1 VEAQFHGGILMKS
14 AVDIVALYE
23 DRVRRLGPVH
33 NQMRQ
38 VRSLADGDV
47 VLPLNELDRNARSS
61 VANLLVQGL
70 DQMAARVASVMP
82 QPYFPPLKE
91 TEKAKRDARTRKQA
105 LLSWWDRNTFDL
117 KMSIRSRHLLAYSQ
131 SPVSMEP
138 CFKRMIPMWRVQNP
152 LDVFTAPVDQADEI
166 WPDDAIIAWEVTA
179 KYLLTRY
186 PQVKGRLY
194 MGDYAPDSRF
204 LLLRW
209 MDDMEMVTVV
219 KGSTQDDEPMAGHW
233 PSVGSLD
240 MMELERVPNRAGVP
254 LVVMPQRLT
263 LNRPRGQ
270 FDGMLNM
277 FYTRARLQ
285 ALNEIAIER
294 GIFPDEYLVARPG
307 EVPEIIQV
315 ADGRRGELGMVK
327 GGTIE
332 RLEVNP
338 GYKTDTALDRIERQ
352 ERLEGAIPPEFG
364 GESGSNIRTGRRGDS
379 ILSATIDFRVLEAQ
393 RLFEKSIAVEDKIAI
408 AIDKAYFG
416 SAPKSFIMPGR
427 AKAGAV
433 DYVPNKLW
441 EIDEHLVTYPAAGAD
456 INNLVIGI
464 GQRVGIGT
472 MSKES
477 ARESDPLIG
486 DPELEHDRITS
497 EAVES
502 ALLASIQQQAAMPD
516 GPYQPRDLA
525 ALVKKVTVE
534 NKSLYQAIEEVDM
547 EARERQAQE
556 VPPEDPMAQPGL
568 APPGLGAEAP
578 MIPEQGVPAPS
589 DSVGNLSTL
598 LSQLRRPAQVAEAI

>member
-1 VEAQFHGGILMKS
+1 
-14 AVDIVALYE
+14 
-23 DRVRRLGPVH
+23 
-33 NQMRQ
+33 
-38 VRSLADGDV
+38 
-47 VLPLNELDRNARSS
+47 
-61 VANLLVQGL
+61 
-70 DQMAARVASVMP
+70 
-82 QPYFPPLKE
+82 
-91 TEKAKRDARTRKQA
+91 
-105 LLSWWDRNTFDL
+105 
-117 KMSIRSRHLLAYSQ
+117 
-131 SPVSMEP
+131 
-138 CFKRMIPMWRVQNP
+138 
-152 LDVFTAPVDQADEI
+152 
-166 WPDDAIIAWEVTA
+166 
-179 KYLLTRY
+179 
-186 PQVKGRLY
+186 
-194 MGDYAPDSRF
+194 
-204 LLLRW
+204 
-209 MDDMEMVTVV
+209 MEMVTVV

-307 EVPEIIQV
+307 EVPEIIQI
-315 ADGRRGELGMVK
+315 ADGRRGELGIVK
-327 GGTIE
+327 GGSIE

-433 DYVPNKLW
+433 DYVPDKLW
-441 EIDEHLVTYPAAGAD
+441 EIDEHIVTYPAAGAD

-477 ARESDPLIG
+477 ARESDPLIS

-534 NKSLYQAIEEVDM
+534 NKSLYQAITEVDD
-547 EARERQAQE
+547 EARERQAQA
-556 VPPEDPMAQPGL
+556 VPPTDPMAQPGL
-568 APPGLGAEAP
+568 APSGMGAEAP
-578 MIPEQGVPAPS
+578 MIPEEVPAPT
-589 DSVGNLSTL
+589 DSIGNLSSL

>member
-1 VEAQFHGGILMKS
+1 MKS

-70 DQMAARVASVMP
+70 DQMAARVASVVP
-82 QPYFPPLKE
+82 QPYFPPVRE
-91 TEKAKRDARTRKQA
+91 TEKAKRDSRIRKQA

-166 WPDDAIIAWEVTA
+166 WPDDAIVAWEVTA
-179 KYLLTRY
+179 KYLITRY
-186 PQVKGRLY
+186 PQVRGRLT

-204 LLLRW
+204 LLLRY
-209 MDDMEMVTVV
+209 MDDLEMVTVV
-219 KGSTQDDEPMAGHW
+219 RGSTMDDAPMAGHW
-233 PSVGSLD
+233 PTVGTLD

-315 ADGRRGELGMVK
+315 ADGRRGELGIVK
-327 GGTIE
+327 GGSIE

-393 RLFEKSIAVEDKIAI
+393 RLFEKSIMVEDKIAI
-408 AIDKAYFG
+408 AIDRAYFG

-427 AKAGAV
+427 AKAGTV

-441 EIDEHLVTYPAAGAD
+441 EFDEHIVAYPAAGAD

-477 ARESDPLIG
+477 ARESDPLIS
-486 DPELEHDRITS
+486 DPELEHDRITA

-525 ALVKKVTVE
+525 SLVKKVTVE
-534 NKSLYQAIEEVDM
+534 NKSLFQAIQEVDD
-547 EARERQAQE
+547 EARERQAAE

-568 APPGLGAEAP
+568 AMPGMGAEAP
-578 MIPEQGVPAPS
+578 MIPEDVPAPS
-589 DSVGNLSTL
+589 DSVGNLSSL

>member
-1 VEAQFHGGILMKS
+1 MKS
-14 AVDIVALYE
+14 ATDIVALYE

-38 VRSLADGDV
+38 VRALADGDV

-82 QPYFPPLKE
+82 QPFFPPIRE
-91 TEKAKRDARTRKQA
+91 NEKAKKEARTRKHA

-117 KMSIRSRHLLAYSQ
+117 KMSVRSRHLLAYSQ

-152 LDVFTAPVDQADEI
+152 LDVFAAPMDQPDEM
-166 WPDDAIIAWEVTA
+166 WPDDAIVAWEVTA
-179 KYLLTRY
+179 RYLLTRF

-219 KGSTQDDEPMAGHW
+219 RGSTRDDEEQRGHW
-233 PSVGSLD
+233 PLAGTLD
-240 MMELERVPNRAGVP
+240 LMELERVPNRTGVP

-315 ADGRRGELGMVK
+315 ADGRRGELGVVK

-379 ILSATIDFRVLEAQ
+379 ILSATIDFRVMEAQ
-393 RLFEKSIAVEDKIAI
+393 RLFEKSIIIEDKIAI

-416 SAPKSFIMPGR
+416 TAPKSFLMPGR
-427 AKAGAV
+427 APGGAV
-433 DYVPNKLW
+433 DYVPDKLW
-441 EIDEHLVTYPAAGAD
+441 TIDEHVVTYPAAGAD

-464 GQRVGIGT
+464 GQRVGIGV

-477 ARESDPLIG
+477 ARESDPMIS
-486 DPELEHDRITS
+486 DPELEHDRITAES
-497 EAVES
+497 VEA

-525 ALVKKVTVE
+525 SLVRKVTVE
-534 NKSLYQAIEEVDM
+534 NKSLFAAIEEVDN
-547 EARERQAQE
+547 EARERQAQAM
-556 VPPEDPMAQPGL
+556 PEGDMMTMPGL
-568 APPGLGAEAP
+568 SPAGMGMEAP
-578 MIPEQGVPAPS
+578 VAPEAVPAPS
-589 DSVGNLSTL
+589 ESVGNLSSL

>member
-1 VEAQFHGGILMKS
+1 
-14 AVDIVALYE
+14 
-23 DRVRRLGPVH
+23 
-33 NQMRQ
+33 
-38 VRSLADGDV
+38 
-47 VLPLNELDRNARSS
+47 
-61 VANLLVQGL
+61 
-70 DQMAARVASVMP
+70 
-82 QPYFPPLKE
+82 
-91 TEKAKRDARTRKQA
+91 
-105 LLSWWDRNTFDL
+105 
-117 KMSIRSRHLLAYSQ
+117 
-131 SPVSMEP
+131 
-138 CFKRMIPMWRVQNP
+138 
-152 LDVFTAPVDQADEI
+152 
-166 WPDDAIIAWEVTA
+166 
-179 KYLLTRY
+179 
-186 PQVKGRLY
+186 
-194 MGDYAPDSRF
+194 
-204 LLLRW
+204 
-209 MDDMEMVTVV
+209 MEMVTVV